1 MPPRSPIRPVLAYLI
16 AVLTSAISLIVV
28 ALVKQQV
35 GYVPLLLLASV
46 ALIERYFGVGPA
58 VFTTIL
64 CTLGSLSFVGWTPLT
79 DERIHN
85 VTQLAM
91 FAPVAFSV
99 LYLMEARRRQG
110 RVVRE
115 QLLEL
120 STLLESTPEAVFI
133 FGRDGRLVDVN
144 SAALTLCNANRDELL
159 GRFYG
164 EIGMLL
170 DVQHEDMPILP
181 SEMAVSR
188 ALRGEVVRSEARTV
202 VHPGEHAQYKMVLSA
217 SPMHGD
223 EGKVIGALVVLR
235 DVTQITELQQRIA
248 DTERHLAIGQMASG
262 IAHDFNNVLNTITQA
277 VAVLQTKADR
287 SNAERASYLA
297 MIDRAARTGAEI
309 IKRVREYIR
318 GGTGELGP
326 VNICDLLRQAV
337 DLTEPMWRKHP
348 EIKVSTSF
356 RPVSL
361 VRANASDLQRVFA
374 NLIINAIQSMPH
386 GGTLTVETDERDGTA
401 FARVR
406 DTGIGI
412 SPEQQKRIF
421 LPYYTTKPEG
431 TGLGLSTAQRIL
443 LAQGGNIS
451 FTSEPG
457 NGTTF
462 VVSLPAIQSLHEREQ
477 ERMAA

>member
-1 MPPRSPIRPVLAYLI
+1 
-16 AVLTSAISLIVV
+16 
-28 ALVKQQV
+28 
-35 GYVPLLLLASV
+35 
-46 ALIERYFGVGPA
+46 
-58 VFTTIL
+58 
-64 CTLGSLSFVGWTPLT
+64 
-79 DERIHN
+79 
-85 VTQLAM
+85 
-91 FAPVAFSV
+91 
-99 LYLMEARRRQG
+99 
-110 RVVRE
+110 
-115 QLLEL
+115 
-120 STLLESTPEAVFI
+120 
-133 FGRDGRLVDVN
+133 
-144 SAALTLCNANRDELL
+144 
-159 GRFYG
+159 
-164 EIGMLL
+164 
-170 DVQHEDMPILP
+170 
-181 SEMAVSR
+181 
-188 ALRGEVVRSEARTV
+188 
-202 VHPGEHAQYKMVLSA
+202 
-217 SPMHGD
+217 
-223 EGKVIGALVVLR
+223 
-235 DVTQITELQQRIA
+235 
-248 DTERHLAIGQMASG
+248 
-262 IAHDFNNVLNTITQA
+262 
-277 VAVLQTKADR
+277 
-287 SNAERASYLA
+287 
-297 MIDRAARTGAEI
+297 
-309 IKRVREYIR
+309 
-318 GGTGELGP
+318 
-326 VNICDLLRQAV
+326 
-337 DLTEPMWRKHP
+337 MWRKHP